1 MKEYQQKHIIR
12 TLVYS
17 RTMIVILFIFCL
29 LLLRSLM
36 ELNNKRIETAKLKND
51 SALERSD
58 LENKLAKSEE
68 KNNEISSSRGLENY
82 IRTTYPVVKD
92 GEGVIVVYDDTKD
105 SPVSQVREDVTF
117 WEQLLIFWN
126 RITKHK

>member
-12 TLVYS
+12 TLLYS

-58 LENKLAKSEE
+58 LESKLAKSEE
-68 KNNEISSSRGLENY
+68 KNNEISTSRGLENY

-105 SPVSQVREDVTF
+105 SPVSKVREDVTF